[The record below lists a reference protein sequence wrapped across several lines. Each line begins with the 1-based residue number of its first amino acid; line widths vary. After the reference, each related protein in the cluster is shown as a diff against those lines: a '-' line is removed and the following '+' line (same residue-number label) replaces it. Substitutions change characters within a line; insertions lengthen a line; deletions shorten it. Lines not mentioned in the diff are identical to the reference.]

1 MHGGFD
7 DMPACTKEFL
17 SNLRDE
23 EIDTLSDGIRPVNAI
38 RTVGIYEVGDR
49 RADRHPC
56 WFRHG
61 RGVDR
66 EDRRLDARRLT
77 TTNPV

>member
-7 DMPACTKEFL
+7 DLPACTKEFL

-38 RTVGIYEVGDR
+38 RTVGTFMKWVIVGLIGIL
-49 RADRHPC
+49 AGFVMVGESIAKIAA
-56 WFRHG
+56 WM
-61 RGVDR
+61 RGG
-66 EDRRLDARRLT
+66 
-77 TTNPV
+77 